1 MLEELE
7 KDFLSKVGN
16 LKDKIN
22 ILHFS
27 TGADSVAC
35 FLRLR
40 EHGIEP
46 ILVYKYFIKGLP
58 MVENYIDYFQ
68 KKFNVKVYQL
78 PHTLCTEAVDNA
90 FYQKPVKAME
100 KFRNNITQYSL
111 FAYTKEVIDNGIAD
125 CFGGKDVVFHIG
137 LRYTDGLRR
146 YQHLMK
152 NGVQFKNKF
161 YPIASFKV
169 GDIYDLLDKYECYLP
184 IEYGLWGISF
194 ESPRSFN
201 INLIK
206 EHCPETFNAIKAK
219 FPMIQALCYRDRFA
233 KLNQHFK
240 SRVTQFKRFAMPKEM
255 YETW

>member
-1 MLEELE
+1 MLEQLE
-7 KDFLSKVGN
+7 NDFKAKIDG
-16 LKDKIN
+16 LKEKTN
-22 ILHFS
+22 VLHFS

-46 ILVYKYFIKGLP
+46 ILIYKYFIKDLP
-58 MVENYIDYFQ
+58 MVKNYIDYFE
-68 KKFNVKVYQL
+68 KKFNVHIYQFPHTLWAEHTDKALYQL
-78 PHTLCTEAVDNA
+78 PI
-90 FYQKPVKAME
+90 KARE
-100 KFRNNITQYSL
+100 KFRNNIGKYYL
-111 FAYTKEVIDNGIAD
+111 D
-125 CFGGKDVVFHIG
+125 CYKNEYFDKAIVEALGNDVVFHLG

-152 NGVQFKNKF
+152 HGVSFGNKF

-169 GDIYDLLDKYECYLP
+169 ADIYDLLDKYDCRLP

-194 ESPRSFN
+194 EAPRSFN

-206 EHCPETFNAIKAK
+206 ENCPATYEAIKAK
-219 FPMIQALCYRDRFA
+219 FPLIGTLGYRDKYT

-240 SRVTQFKRFAMPKEM
+240 SRTTQFKRFAISKEG
-255 YETW
+255 YEIW